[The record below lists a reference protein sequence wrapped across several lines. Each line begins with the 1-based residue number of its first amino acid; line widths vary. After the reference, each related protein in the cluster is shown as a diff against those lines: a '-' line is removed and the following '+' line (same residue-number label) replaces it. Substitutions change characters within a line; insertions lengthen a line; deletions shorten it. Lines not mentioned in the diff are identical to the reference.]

1 MRNNRIFVNLCLHI
15 AGLCCCILPP
25 AICTLTYFPLWKE
38 AGGGAVI
45 AGGCALLLVLCA
57 IPLYKLL
64 HTALRTS
71 ASYIIWLIIFFTFF
85 ALSRIAD
92 QMTVISFAGLVG
104 NLVGAILFKLG
115 GQRNEKHD

>member
-1 MRNNRIFVNLCLHI
+1 MRNNRFFVNLCLHI

-25 AICTLTYFPLWKE
+25 AICTLAYFPLWKE

-45 AGGCALLLVLCA
+45 AGGCALILVLCA
-57 IPLYKLL
+57 MPLYKLL
-64 HTALRTS
+64 HSALRSS
-71 ASYIIWLIIFFTFF
+71 ASYIIWLVAFLTFF

-115 GQRNEKHD
+115 GQRNEKRT

>member
-1 MRNNRIFVNLCLHI
+1 MRNNRFFVNLCLHI
-15 AGLCCCILPP
+15 AGLCFCILPP
-25 AICTLTYFPLWKE
+25 AICTLAYFPLWKE

-45 AGGCALLLVLCA
+45 AGGCALILVLCA
-57 IPLYKLL
+57 MPLYKLL
-64 HTALRTS
+64 HSALRSS
-71 ASYIIWLIIFFTFF
+71 ASYIIWLVAFLTFF

-115 GQRNEKHD
+115 GRRNEKRT

>member
-1 MRNNRIFVNLCLHI
+1 MRNNRFFVNLCLHI
-15 AGLCCCILPP
+15 LGLCCCILPP
-25 AICTLTYFPLWKE
+25 AICTLAYFPLWKE

-45 AGGCALLLVLCA
+45 AGGCALILVLCA
-57 IPLYKLL
+57 MPLYKLL
-64 HTALRTS
+64 HSALRSS
-71 ASYIIWLIIFFTFF
+71 ASYIIWLIAFLTFF

-115 GQRNEKHD
+115 GQRNEKRT